1 MSHMKNRDSN
11 RPRRED
17 RIVQAK
23 IRQEAYD
30 KLTVSQKL
38 DLLGSTRALKQRA
51 KLVKVLEKEVVQE
64 ERSLVAEV
72 TEGVEALAKE
82 RKGVKAK
89 RQARKDKRGA

>member
-11 RPRRED
+11 RTRRED
-17 RIVQAK
+17 RIVQAQ

-30 KLTVSQKL
+30 KLSVSQKL
-38 DLLGSTRALKQRA
+38 DALGSLRALKQRA
-51 KLVKVLEKEVVQE
+51 KLVKILEREVEQE
-64 ERSLVAEV
+64 DRSLVAEV
-72 TEGVEALAKE
+72 TEGVEALVKE